1 MPHRLKIIDHNGH
14 TELGWNPQCAEETEA
29 VRERFDALMRRNF
42 VAFDL
47 SNSPGE
53 VIREFRPESTEL
65 LITPKFVGG

>member
-1 MPHRLKIIDHNGH
+1 MRHRLKIIDHNGH
-14 TELGWNPQCAEETEA
+14 TELGWDPESAEATQE

-53 VIREFRPESTEL
+53 VIREFRPDSTEL

>member
-1 MPHRLKIIDHNGH
+1 MHRLKIIDHKGH
-14 TELGWNPQCAEETEA
+14 TELSWDPHSAEEVEL

-53 VIREFRPESTEL
+53 VIREFRPQSTEL
-65 LITPKFVGG
+65 LISPKFAGG

>member
-1 MPHRLKIIDHNGH
+1 MHRLKIIDHKGH
-14 TELGWNPQCAEETEA
+14 TELSWDPQSAEEVEL

-53 VIREFRPESTEL
+53 VIREFRPQSTEL
-65 LITPKFVGG
+65 LISPKFAGG